1 MKKIG
6 EVSFDTLFQNCIY
19 SSIAHAVF
27 VLDAPFFDY
36 LQSWDGLNCS
46 FIFHNTRGTISFY
59 PEDQIVVGAARNEGS
74 KRRSLYPNYDANELF
89 SEAPEIVQEKARVD
103 ALEYLYDEAE
113 GIVKPMAT
121 LGFWIE
127 NSIVYSKD
135 DSEEFLNN
143 GGEFFLIVSRS
154 LMDVKDF
161 CLEEYAFSDLEI
173 DLVDYIYECYTEQKP
188 MDNRRVASLVN
199 ESCSGYKQCVES
211 LAEIGISL

>member
-1 MKKIG
+1 MKRIG

-36 LQSWDGLNCS
+36 LQSWDGLNYS
-46 FIFHNTRGTISFY
+46 FNFHNTRGTISFY
-59 PEDQIVVGAARNEGS
+59 PVEQVVVGAARNEES
-74 KRRSLYPNYDANELF
+74 KRRNLYPNYEANEF
-89 SEAPEIVQEKARVD
+89 FFEAPEFVQEKARVD
-103 ALEYLYDEAE
+103 ALEYLYDEVE

-121 LGFWIE
+121 VGFWIE

-143 GGEFFLIVSRS
+143 GGEYFLIVSKS
-154 LMDVKDF
+154 LMDVKEF
-161 CLEEYAFSDLEI
+161 CLEEYAFSDSEI
-173 DLVDYIYECYTEQKP
+173 DLVDYIYECYIERKP
-188 MDNRRVASLVN
+188 IDNGRVASIIN
-199 ESCSGYKQCVES
+199 ESCKGYKQCLES